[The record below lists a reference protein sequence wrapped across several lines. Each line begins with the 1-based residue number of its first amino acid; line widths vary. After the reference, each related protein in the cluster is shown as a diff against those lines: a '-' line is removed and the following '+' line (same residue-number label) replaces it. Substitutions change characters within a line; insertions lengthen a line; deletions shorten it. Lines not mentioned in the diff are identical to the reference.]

1 MKAAGHK
8 GSPAL
13 CLVSRVCSGSCVCVV
28 CVVVREL
35 MWKGWNGK
43 GWKGLS
49 YLIDVPA
56 MWMLPATWMWVWMMS
71 TSKMPMMRSS

>member
-56 MWMLPATWMWVWMMS
+56 M
-71 TSKMPMMRSS
+71 